1 MKMLVQLVGSQPL
14 PNVLTALYLQPNSTL
29 LVYTPQ
35 TDAVR
40 RRIESVVGPCQ
51 LICCDAYDIEGL
63 VKQLQD
69 VIVHYSESEL
79 VFNLTGG
86 TKAMVLAA
94 NQVALQR
101 NAQIVYLE
109 SEHNQNV
116 LYAYRYDDQ
125 RSLRLQSRIELP
137 ALISID
143 QFLDAH
149 LGRGQW
155 EEKGPSR
162 DIGGQFEQAVA
173 DALRVKLPQAEIKQ
187 GVRFLG
193 RPDGTHKQGDLDIV
207 VRCGNQFACIEC
219 KSQGK
224 TMTLDAAKQLNMW
237 TEPLGTYT
245 HKFIA
250 MSDSYNPEHEDVY
263 EIIRAKVIV
272 LSSFSNGQSLSEED
286 QERLAKEIAKALGC
300 SKYID
305 A

>member
-1 MKMLVQLVGSQPL
+1 MLVQLIGSQPL
-14 PNVLTALYLQPNSTL
+14 PNVLTALYLKPSSML

-40 RRIESVVGPCQ
+40 RRIESVIGPCQ

-143 QFLDAH
+143 QFLDAY

-173 DALRVKLPQAEIKQ
+173 DALRAKLPQAEVKQ
-187 GVRFLG
+187 GIRFLG
-193 RPDGTHKQGDLDIV
+193 RPDGTYKQADLDIV
-207 VRCGNQFACIEC
+207 VRCGNQFARIEC
-219 KSQGK
+219 KSQGRA
-224 TMTLDAAKQLNMW
+224 MTLDAAKQLNMW
-237 TEPLGTYT
+237 SELLGIYT
-245 HKFIA
+245 RKFIA
-250 MSDSYNPEHEDVY
+250 VSGSANPDHAAVY
-263 EIIRAKVIV
+263 AATRTQVIE
-272 LSSFSNGQSLSEED
+272 LPSFNGQSLSTQD
-286 QERLAKEIAKALGC
+286 QAKLANEIAKALGC
-300 SKYID
+300 Q
-305 A
+305 